1 MGSVTTDPA
10 KMDAVFNGG
19 RFGTAEKQKKKDADE
34 KLWVTELQGWTCEW
48 CDTRENFTLKMGKT
62 EQKNWNFE

>member
-1 MGSVTTDPA
+1 MHFVKENDQIRERVRKTMGSVTTDPA

-34 KLWVTELQGWTCEW
+34 KLWVTELQG
-48 CDTRENFTLKMGKT
+48 
-62 EQKNWNFE
+62 